1 MVYYDAW
8 DYENSMNVKLIK
20 PMFNTWWFVKDG
32 DFDSYDTTQMI
43 SRSMASDFISNE
55 ESIVRR
61 GLDATV
67 NELAINRPSKILRKS
82 RKKKA

>member
-1 MVYYDAW
+1 
-8 DYENSMNVKLIK
+8 MNASLLK
-20 PMFNTWWFVKDG
+20 PMFNLWWFVKDG

-43 SRSMASDFISNE
+43 SRSMAEDFISNE

-67 NELAINRPSKILRKS
+67 NELAINRPSKSLKKA